1 MVHLSFRQF
10 APTDQK
16 IQRHKLKHFYFCR
29 EDSDANLKMRGKSEI
44 DFFLS
49 KFHEFLRAGYTAHL
63 DVDANAEK
71 AWVGLRVLLDTA
83 FRSTTALPAC

>member
-1 MVHLSFRQF
+1 
-10 APTDQK
+10 
-16 IQRHKLKHFYFCR
+16 
-29 EDSDANLKMRGKSEI
+29 MRGKSEI

-49 KFHEFLRAGYTAHL
+49 KFHQFFRAGYTAHL